1 MAGIVII
8 GGGVTGLSAGIH
20 LLADSEQ
27 AHRVTV
33 CERHT
38 VPGGNLTGW
47 VRGDCYIDNCVH
59 WLVGTNP
66 ATALYREWVKLGA
79 LDGAEIRHP
88 DSLYTCRL
96 DGEEI
101 ALWRDAARVERA
113 MLWYS
118 PADGREIRRL
128 FRAVRALQSLSGLTG
143 GAGLLR
149 RTAAGLPELA
159 VYARLTT
166 GELAQRFRHPLL
178 RQFLT
183 AVCDTS
189 FSALAQLAVMAQFC
203 AGNADLPAGGSAAMA
218 ERMAARFRS
227 LGGVLRL
234 GAEADSIDLSG
245 TGGIRRACGER
256 GSCTFRR
263 TMSSLLPIRQRS
275 ADAYW
280 MRRCPPRLPVGMRLS
295 RRNAFPPC
303 RRRLPVRPCAS
314 DSPAN

>member
-47 VRGDCYIDNCVH
+47 VRGGCYIDNCVH

-149 RTAAGLPELA
+149 RTAAGLPEL
-159 VYARLTT
+159 
-166 GELAQRFRHPLL
+166 RH
-178 RQFLT
+178 
-183 AVCDTS
+183 
-189 FSALAQLAVMAQFC
+189 
-203 AGNADLPAGGSAAMA
+203 
-218 ERMAARFRS
+218 
-227 LGGVLRL
+227 
-234 GAEADSIDLSG
+234 
-245 TGGIRRACGER
+245 
-256 GSCTFRR
+256 
-263 TMSSLLPIRQRS
+263 
-275 ADAYW
+275 DA
-280 MRRCPPRLPVGMRLS
+280 
-295 RRNAFPPC
+295 
-303 RRRLPVRPCAS
+303 
-314 DSPAN
+314 

>member
-47 VRGDCYIDNCVH
+47 VRGGCYIDNCVH

-113 MLWYS
+113 ML
-118 PADGREIRRL
+118 
-128 FRAVRALQSLSGLTG
+128 
-143 GAGLLR
+143 
-149 RTAAGLPELA
+149 
-159 VYARLTT
+159 
-166 GELAQRFRHPLL
+166 
-178 RQFLT
+178 
-183 AVCDTS
+183 
-189 FSALAQLAVMAQFC
+189 
-203 AGNADLPAGGSAAMA
+203 
-218 ERMAARFRS
+218 
-227 LGGVLRL
+227 
-234 GAEADSIDLSG
+234 
-245 TGGIRRACGER
+245 
-256 GSCTFRR
+256 
-263 TMSSLLPIRQRS
+263 
-275 ADAYW
+275 
-280 MRRCPPRLPVGMRLS
+280 
-295 RRNAFPPC
+295 
-303 RRRLPVRPCAS
+303 
-314 DSPAN
+314 

>member
-20 LLADSEQ
+20 LLADSGQ

-47 VRGDCYIDNCVH
+47 VRGGCYIDNCVH

-218 ERMAARFRS
+218 ERMA
-227 LGGVLRL
+227 
-234 GAEADSIDLSG
+234 
-245 TGGIRRACGER
+245 
-256 GSCTFRR
+256 
-263 TMSSLLPIRQRS
+263 
-275 ADAYW
+275 
-280 MRRCPPRLPVGMRLS
+280 
-295 RRNAFPPC
+295 
-303 RRRLPVRPCAS
+303 
-314 DSPAN
+314 

>member
-47 VRGDCYIDNCVH
+47 VRGGCYIDNCVH

-234 GAEADSIDLSG
+234 GAEAKSIDLSG
-245 TGGIRRACGER
+245 TGRIRRACGVTVR
-256 GSCTFRR
+256 QGTRVMHIPADYVIVTADPATVCGRILDAPLPAALARR
-263 TMSSLLPIRQRS
+263 
-275 ADAYW
+275 
-280 MRRCPPRLPVGMRLS
+280 
-295 RRNAFPPC
+295 
-303 RRRLPVRPCAS
+303 
-314 DSPAN
+314 

>member
-47 VRGDCYIDNCVH
+47 VRGGCYIDNCVH

-128 FRAVRALQSLSGLTG
+128 FRAVRALQSLSGRTAPADGGWSAGACGVCTADHGGTG
-143 GAGLLR
+143 TARPSPAPAAVPDSSVRHIIFRTGSAGGHGAVLR
-149 RTAAGLPELA
+149 RQCRPARRGLC
-159 VYARLTT
+159 
-166 GELAQRFRHPLL
+166 RHG
-178 RQFLT
+178 R
-183 AVCDTS
+183 AH
-189 FSALAQLAVMAQFC
+189 
-203 AGNADLPAGGSAAMA
+203 GG
-218 ERMAARFRS
+218 
-227 LGGVLRL
+227 
-234 GAEADSIDLSG
+234 
-245 TGGIRRACGER
+245 T
-256 GSCTFRR
+256 
-263 TMSSLLPIRQRS
+263 
-275 ADAYW
+275 
-280 MRRCPPRLPVGMRLS
+280 LPVAGRCSPIGS
-295 RRNAFPPC
+295 R
-303 RRRLPVRPCAS
+303 S
-314 DSPAN
+314 QID